1 MLQVSWVKVYQNPN
15 PSHFDLSHQM
25 NTPLELVLVLLASAV
40 LVVVVARSLHLPP
53 LLGYLLVGVAIG
65 PYALR
70 WIPASEES
78 SYAHLAEFGVVFL
91 MFSIGLEFSLPKLFN
106 MRRVVFGLG
115 MSQVLLTVFAPT
127 VLAWLLGFPWQLGFA
142 LGGALAMSST
152 AIVVKLLAE
161 RMQLESAH
169 GREIIGVLLFQDLAV
184 VPLLILIPALAQPA
198 ENLAP
203 VLGLALAKAAAVLS
217 LILFAGQKL
226 MRGWFHIVARR
237 RSHELFV
244 LNVLLITLGL
254 AWATELAGLSL
265 ALGAFLA
272 GMLISETEYRHQVEE
287 DIKPFRDLLLGLF
300 FVTVG
305 MHLDVSVVVDRF
317 ALVLLLFAAPVLFKF
332 ALIAL
337 LSRLFGAT
345 PGNALRT
352 ALALAQ
358 AGEFGFVLLALAG
371 GAGLVDQAM
380 LQPVLA
386 AMLLSMLSAPF
397 LIHYSD
403 KLVLR
408 LVASEWMLRSLD
420 LHQIAVSGMAAT
432 KHVVLCGYGRTGQ
445 NLARFLEQE
454 GIGYVAL
461 DLDPERVREAAAA
474 GETVVYGDGAR
485 RDALIAAGLARA
497 SALVISFADT
507 PASLK
512 ILHHAQ
518 AINPALPVI
527 VRTLNDADMERLQ
540 AAGAAEVV
548 PDAFESSLMLASHAL
563 VLMGVPLARVVHRV
577 REVRNSRYSLLR
589 GFFPGEGDVAAGAAE
604 QRQPRLHSV
613 TLTQGAYAVR
623 KTLAE
628 LDLAALGAAVTRV
641 RRRGIRVGEPAPET
655 RFEAGDVVVMLG
667 EADALEA
674 AEIRLLQGTK

>member
-1 MLQVSWVKVYQNPN
+1 MSN
-15 PSHFDLSHQM
+15 S
-25 NTPLELVLVLLASAV
+25 LELVLVLLASAV
-40 LVVVVARSLHLPP
+40 LVVVLARSLHLPP
-53 LLGYLLVGVAIG
+53 MLGYLLVGVAIG
-65 PYALR
+65 PHALQ
-70 WIPASEES
+70 WIPASTES
-78 SYAHLAEFGVVFL
+78 GYAHLAEFGVVFL

-115 MSQVLLTVFAPT
+115 MVQVLLTLFAPT
-127 VLAWLLGFPWQLGFA
+127 AAAWALGYPWRLGFA

-152 AIVVKLLAE
+152 AIVSKLLAE

-198 ENLAP
+198 EKLAP
-203 VLGLALAKAAAVLS
+203 VLALALVKAAVVLV

-226 MRGWFHIVARR
+226 MRGWFHIVALR

-300 FVTVG
+300 FVTIG
-305 MHLDVSVVVDRF
+305 MQLNLSVVVDRF
-317 ALVLLLFAAPVLFKF
+317 ALVVLLFIAPVLFKF
-332 ALIAL
+332 STIAL

-371 GAGLVDQAM
+371 GVGLVDQSL

-397 LIHYSD
+397 MIHYSD

-408 LVASEWMLRSLD
+408 FVASEWMLRSLE
-420 LHQIAVSGMAAT
+420 LHQIAVSGMAAA

-474 GETVVYGDGAR
+474 GESVVYGDCAR

-497 SALVISFADT
+497 SALVISFPDT
-507 PASLK
+507 PAAIK
-512 ILHHAQ
+512 ILHHAH

-527 VRTLNDADMERLQ
+527 VRTLDDTDMDRLQ

-589 GFFPGEGDVAAGAAE
+589 GFFHGEGDAVVDAAE
-604 QRQPRLHSV
+604 HHQPRLHSV
-613 TLTQGAYAVR
+613 TLADGAYAVGR
-623 KTLAE
+623 TLAD
-628 LDLAALGAAVTRV
+628 LDLTALGSAITRV
-641 RRRGIRVGEPAPET
+641 RRRGIRVGEPGPET
-655 RFEAGDVVVMLG
+655 RFETGDVVVVLG
-667 EADALEA
+667 EPDSLAA
-674 AEIRLLQGTK
+674 AEIRLLKG

>member
-1 MLQVSWVKVYQNPN
+1 MSN
-15 PSHFDLSHQM
+15 S
-25 NTPLELVLVLLASAV
+25 LELVLALLASAV
-40 LVVVVARSLHLPP
+40 LVVVLARSLHLPP
-53 LLGYLLVGVAIG
+53 MLGYLLVGVAIG
-65 PYALR
+65 PHALR
-70 WIPASEES
+70 WIPASEET
-78 SYAHLAEFGVVFL
+78 SYVYLAEFGVVFL

-115 MSQVLLTVFAPT
+115 LMQVLLTVFAPT
-127 VLAWLLGFPWQLGFA
+127 VGAWLLGYPWQLGFA

-152 AIVVKLLAE
+152 AIVSKLLAE
-161 RMQLESAH
+161 RMQLESTH
-169 GREIIGVLLFQDLAV
+169 GREVIGILLFQDLAV

-198 ENLAP
+198 DQLAP
-203 VLGLALAKAAAVLS
+203 VLALALAKAAAVLV

-300 FVTVG
+300 FVTIG
-305 MHLDVSVVVDRF
+305 MQLDVSVVAGKF
-317 ALVLLLFAAPVLFKF
+317 GLVLLLFAAPVLFKF

-337 LSRLFGAT
+337 LSRLFGST

-358 AGEFGFVLLALAG
+358 AGEFGFVLLAQAG
-371 GAGLVDQAM
+371 GVKLVDDAM

-386 AMLLSMLSAPF
+386 AMLLSMLSAPL

-403 KLVLR
+403 RLVLR
-408 LVASEWMLRSLD
+408 FVASEWMLRSLE
-420 LHQIAVSGMAAT
+420 LHQIAVSGMAAA

-454 GIGYVAL
+454 RIGYVAL

-474 GETVVYGDGAR
+474 GESVVYGDAAR
-485 RDALIAAGLARA
+485 RESLIAAGLARA
-497 SALVISFADT
+497 SALVISFPDT
-507 PASLK
+507 AAALK
-512 ILHHAQ
+512 ILHHAHT
-518 AINPALPVI
+518 INPSLPVI
-527 VRTLNDADMERLQ
+527 VRTLDDADMDRLQ

-563 VLMGVPLARVVHRV
+563 VLMGVPLARVVQRV
-577 REVRNSRYSLLR
+577 REVRNTRYSLLR
-589 GFFPGEGDVAAGAAE
+589 GFFHGEGDAVVDAAE
-604 QRQPRLHSV
+604 HRQPRLHSV
-613 TLTQGAYAVR
+613 ILTERAYAVG

-628 LDLAALGAAVTRV
+628 VDLAACDAAVTRV
-641 RRRGIRVGEPAPET
+641 RRRGIRVGEPGPET
-655 RFEAGDVVVMLG
+655 RFEAGDVVVVLG
-667 EADALEA
+667 EPDSLAA
-674 AEIRLLQGTK
+674 AEIRLLQG

>member
-1 MLQVSWVKVYQNPN
+1 MSN
-15 PSHFDLSHQM
+15 S
-25 NTPLELVLVLLASAV
+25 LELVLALLASAV
-40 LVVVVARSLHLPP
+40 LVVVLARSLHLPP
-53 LLGYLLVGVAIG
+53 MLGYLLVGVAIG
-65 PYALR
+65 PHALQ

-78 SYAHLAEFGVVFL
+78 GYAYLAEFGVVFL

-115 MSQVLLTVFAPT
+115 MVQVLLTLFAPT
-127 VLAWLLGFPWQLGFA
+127 AAAWVLGYPWQLGFA

-152 AIVVKLLAE
+152 AIVSKLLAE

-198 ENLAP
+198 ERLAP
-203 VLGLALAKAAAVLS
+203 VLALALAKAAVVLV
-217 LILFAGQKL
+217 LILFVGQKL
-226 MRGWFHIVARR
+226 MRGWFHIVALR

-300 FVTVG
+300 FITIG
-305 MHLDVSVVVDRF
+305 MQLDLSVVAGQF
-317 ALVLLLFAAPVLFKF
+317 ALVVLLFIVPVAFKF

-371 GAGLVDQAM
+371 GARLLDPSL

-397 LIHYSD
+397 MVHYSD

-408 LVASEWMLRSLD
+408 FVASEWMLRSLE
-420 LHQIAVSGMAAT
+420 LHQIAVSGMSAA

-474 GETVVYGDGAR
+474 GESVVYGDSAR
-485 RDALIAAGLARA
+485 REALVAAGIARA
-497 SALVISFADT
+497 SALVISFPDT
-507 PASLK
+507 PAAIK
-512 ILHHAQ
+512 ILHHAH

-527 VRTLNDADMERLQ
+527 VRTLDDTDMDQLQ

-563 VLMGVPLARVVHRV
+563 VLMGVPLARVIHRV
-577 REVRNSRYSLLR
+577 RAVRNSRYSLLR
-589 GFFPGEGDVAAGAAE
+589 GFFHGEGDAVIDAAE
-604 QRQPRLHSV
+604 HRQPRLHSV
-613 TLTQGAYAVR
+613 TLAQDAYAVGR
-623 KTLAE
+623 TLAS
-628 LDLAALGAAVTRV
+628 LDLEALGAGVTRV
-641 RRRGIRVGEPAPET
+641 RRRGIRVGEPGPET
-655 RFEAGDVVVMLG
+655 RFEAGDVVVVLG
-667 EADALEA
+667 EPDALAA

>member
-1 MLQVSWVKVYQNPN
+1 MSN
-15 PSHFDLSHQM
+15 
-25 NTPLELVLVLLASAV
+25 PLELVLVLLASAV
-40 LVVVVARSLHLPP
+40 LVVVLARSLHLPP
-53 LLGYLLVGVAIG
+53 MLGYLLVGVAIG
-65 PYALR
+65 PHSLQ
-70 WIPASEES
+70 WIPASTES
-78 SYAHLAEFGVVFL
+78 GYVYLAEFGVVFL

-115 MSQVLLTVFAPT
+115 MGQVLLTVFAPT
-127 VLAWLLGFPWQLGFA
+127 VVAWLLGFPWQHGFA

-152 AIVVKLLAE
+152 AIVIKLLTE

-169 GREIIGVLLFQDLAV
+169 GRDIIGVLLFQDLAV

-198 ENLAP
+198 ENLGP
-203 VLGLALAKAAAVLS
+203 VLALALAKAAVVLF

-226 MRGWFHIVARR
+226 MRSWFHVVARR

-300 FVTVG
+300 FVTMG
-305 MHLDVSVVVDRF
+305 MRLDVSVVVDRF
-317 ALVLLLFAAPVLFKF
+317 GLVMLLFALPVLFKF

-337 LSRLFGAT
+337 LSRLFGGT

-358 AGEFGFVLLALAG
+358 AGEFGFVLLAQAG
-371 GAGLVDQAM
+371 AVRLVDDTL

-386 AMLLSMLSAPF
+386 AMLLSMLVAPF
-397 LIHYSD
+397 MIHYSD
-403 KLVLR
+403 RLVLR
-408 LVASEWMLRSLD
+408 FVASEWMLRSLQ
-420 LHQIAVSGMAAT
+420 LHQIAVSGMAVA

-445 NLARFLEQE
+445 NLARFFEQE
-454 GIGYVAL
+454 GIGYIAL

-474 GETVVYGDGAR
+474 GETVVYGDAAR
-485 RDALIAAGLARA
+485 REALIAAGLARA
-497 SALVISFADT
+497 SALVISFPDI
-507 PASLK
+507 PAALK
-512 ILHHAQ
+512 ILHHAHS
-518 AINPALPVI
+518 INPSLPVI
-527 VRTLNDADMERLQ
+527 VRTLDDADMERLQ

-548 PDAFESSLMLASHAL
+548 PDTFESSLMLASHAL
-563 VLMGVPLARVVHRV
+563 VLMGVPLARVVRSV
-577 REVRNSRYSLLR
+577 REVRDSRYSLLR
-589 GFFPGEGDVAAGAAE
+589 GFFHGEGDAAADAAE
-604 QRQPRLHSV
+604 HRQPRLHSV
-613 TLTQGAYAVR
+613 TLAEGSYAVGR
-623 KTLAE
+623 TLAE
-628 LDLAALGAAVTRV
+628 LELSSFGAAVTRV

-655 RFEAGDVVVMLG
+655 RFESGDVVVVLG
-667 EADALEA
+667 EPDALEA
-674 AEIRLLQGTK
+674 AEFRLLQGAK